1 MRWTSTPPR
10 PFSSRFSQ
18 RGIAVVTALLL
29 TTLAVTIV
37 ANLFWQQQVQ
47 IRSLDN
53 QRMQL
58 QKMWVMRGAMDW
70 ASLVLRTGGRQ
81 SLVDHLNQPW
91 ATPLADTRLEQY
103 LDDGR
108 SGVDSAGDAG
118 DTVLSGNIID
128 AQSRYN
134 LNNLSANGVVNPD
147 ELAVF
152 KRLLEN
158 LHVPVSVAT
167 VVAQAI
173 AAGQPILIP
182 VTASGQQTLHSRDAT
197 LPIMQTD
204 DLLSLPNFT
213 LEMLL
218 QMKEFVVVLPVPTPV
233 NVNTAPAE
241 VLAACLGKL
250 TLADA
255 QTLVASRR
263 NAPFVDVQQVL
274 ERMTQLFSTQSSLTA
289 NVGVSSNFFFV
300 SSKIRMGRAVL
311 KTVSLIQRTNNRSGS
326 SILWIREQ

>member
-1 MRWTSTPPR
+1 
-10 PFSSRFSQ
+10 
-18 RGIAVVTALLL
+18 
-29 TTLAVTIV
+29 
-37 ANLFWQQQVQ
+37 
-47 IRSLDN
+47 
-53 QRMQL
+53 
-58 QKMWVMRGAMDW
+58 
-70 ASLVLRTGGRQ
+70 
-81 SLVDHLNQPW
+81 
-91 ATPLADTRLEQY
+91 
-103 LDDGR
+103 
-108 SGVDSAGDAG
+108 
-118 DTVLSGNIID
+118 
-128 AQSRYN
+128 
-134 LNNLSANGVVNPD
+134 
-147 ELAVF
+147 
-152 KRLLEN
+152 
-158 LHVPVSVAT
+158 
-167 VVAQAI
+167 
-173 AAGQPILIP
+173 
-182 VTASGQQTLHSRDAT
+182 
-197 LPIMQTD
+197 MQTD